1 MPAVMKELKQW
12 LHTDCMT
19 VSGRTV
25 EENLAQEAESV
36 RREVIKTAVEPFH
49 PNGGVAV
56 LTGNMAP
63 MGAVVK
69 PAAIPENLL
78 DFTGTAKVYHSEQEA
93 CGAILGGEV
102 KPGTM
107 VVLRYEGPKGGP
119 GMPEMYRPMKCLE
132 GMNLSGSC
140 AVVTDG
146 RFSGSNRGC
155 FVGHISPEAYEGGA
169 LALVEDGDTIHINV
183 PGGEL
188 TLLVDDT
195 VLEERRSRWV
205 RPEKELPDGY
215 LSTYRKISKSAAEG
229 AVVE

>member
-1 MPAVMKELKQW
+1 
-12 LHTDCMT
+12 
-19 VSGRTV
+19 
-25 EENLAQEAESV
+25 
-36 RREVIKTAVEPFH
+36 
-49 PNGGVAV
+49 
-56 LTGNMAP
+56 
-63 MGAVVK
+63 
-69 PAAIPENLL
+69 
-78 DFTGTAKVYHSEQEA
+78 
-93 CGAILGGEV
+93 
-102 KPGTM
+102 
-107 VVLRYEGPKGGP
+107 
-119 GMPEMYRPMKCLE
+119 MPEMYRPMKCLE